1 MTGTVTLDLRLA
13 PAALAAWLMCAVAV
27 GLPTAGVVVG
37 GVVAAVAAAMVA
49 ALRGPPTAWLALA
62 AAALGCASCAVQLGE
77 RDSGPLTSLAA
88 EGAAVTME
96 GVVRGEPSC
105 SGPDCRPVVVLAGE
119 AVVGRGVPGGVAAR
133 VLVVGDVADLAYGA
147 RVRVVGT
154 LSPAEP
160 GDDVHAVLRLVA
172 PPEVLAPP
180 AGVDALVGG
189 IRGGLLGATDDLA
202 PDLRGLVPGAAI
214 GDTTRIP
221 ADLDRAMR
229 DVGLTHITA
238 VSGSHFAVL
247 SVAVLGAAAALRLPR
262 AARALAV
269 GLAMA
274 GFVALVHPQ
283 PSVVRAAVMG
293 AVGVAGLVVGRP
305 ARTVPA
311 LAGAVLLLVL
321 TDPWLARSYGFVL
334 SVVATAA
341 IALLAPVVAGRLRS
355 VLPGWLAMAVAVPLA
370 AQAACAP
377 VLVLLDPAVSLAAV
391 PANLAAAPALL
402 PATVLGVAGAVT
414 VPWCPWLAAVLLKG
428 AAASTWWIAGVARV
442 GAALPGARQAWPG
455 GVPGALALALV
466 TAVALAVVL
475 RPRWWQAS
483 RRPVAVVGLV
493 LLVAVPVVRWAAEPR
508 WVPDDWAVVMCDVG
522 QGDTLVVRSG
532 DGAAVVVDAGPAG
545 GAADGCLR
553 RLGVEQID
561 LLVLTH
567 FHADHVGG
575 LPGVL
580 RGRRVASALVSPL
593 AEPAAE
599 AAAARAAL
607 ASAGVPVAV
616 AGDDGAARGTAGEVG
631 WRVLGPPAGGVEPND
646 ASVVL
651 LLERPGL
658 SVLALGDAG
667 PDAQEALARR
677 LVGDV
682 AARAATVVKMAHHG
696 STEQSTRLAGL
707 LSPAVVLVGVGREN
721 DYGHPAPASLDLY
734 RRRGAVVLCT
744 SLCGPIAVGVGAG
757 GRGPTVPAACV
768 DRAGGSS

>member
-1 MTGTVTLDLRLA
+1 MTAGVTVDLRLV
-13 PAALAAWLMCAVAV
+13 PAALVAWLSCGVAV
-27 GLPTAGVVVG
+27 GLPTGTVLVVG
-37 GVVAAVAAAMVA
+37 AGAALAAAAVAV
-49 ALRGPPTAWLALA
+49 LRGPPAVWFALA
-62 AAALGCASCAVQLGE
+62 AAALACASCTVQLGQ
-77 RDSGPLTSLAA
+77 RDAGPLTSLAA

-96 GVVRGEPSC
+96 GQVRSEPSC
-105 SGPDCRPVVVLAGE
+105 SGPDCHPVVVLAGDT
-119 AVVGRGVPGGVAAR
+119 VVGRGVPGGVWAR
-133 VLVVGDVADLAYGA
+133 VLVVGQAADLAYGA

-154 LSPAEP
+154 VSPADS

-172 PPEVLAPP
+172 PPQVLAPP
-180 AGVDALVGG
+180 TGVDAAVGR
-189 IRGGLLGATDDLA
+189 IRTGLLAATDDLP

-262 AARALAV
+262 VARAVAVALAT
-269 GLAMA
+269 A

-293 AVGVAGLVVGRP
+293 ALAVAGLIVGRR

-341 IALLAPVVAGRLRS
+341 IALLAPVVATRLGT
-355 VLPGWLAMAVAVPLA
+355 VLPRWLAVAVAVPLA

-377 VLVLLDPAVSLAAV
+377 VLVLLDPAVSLVAV
-391 PANLAAAPALL
+391 PANLAAAPALM

-414 VPWCPWLAAVLLKG
+414 TPWCPWLAALLLKG
-428 AAASTWWIAGVARV
+428 AAAGTWWIAGVARV
-442 GAALPGARQAWPG
+442 AAALPGARQSWPG
-455 GVPGALALALV
+455 GVPGALALALL
-466 TAVALAVVL
+466 TAVALAVAL
-475 RPRWWQAS
+475 HTRWWRVS
-483 RRPVAVVGLV
+483 RRPLAIAVVV
-493 LLVAVPVVRWAAEPR
+493 IVVAVPVVRWATQPR
-508 WVPDDWAVVMCDVG
+508 WAPDDWAVVMCDVG
-522 QGDTLVVRSG
+522 QGDALVVRSG
-532 DGAAVVVDAGPAG
+532 PDAAVVVDTGPAG
-545 GAADGCLR
+545 DAADSCLR
-553 RLGVEQID
+553 GLGVERID

-567 FHADHVGG
+567 FHDDHVGG

-580 RGRRVASALVSPL
+580 RARDVTNALVSPL
-593 AEPAAE
+593 AEPSGE

-616 AGDDGAARGTAGEVG
+616 AGEDGAARGTAGEVA
-631 WRVLGPPAGGVEPND
+631 WRVLGPPAGSVDPND
-646 ASVVL
+646 ASVIV
-651 LLERPGL
+651 LLERPDV

-677 LVGDV
+677 LAGDV
-682 AARAATVVKMAHHG
+682 AARSATVVKMAHHG
-696 STEQSTRLAGL
+696 SAEQSTRLASL
-707 LSPAVVLVGVGREN
+707 LSPTLVLVGVGKDN
-721 DYGHPAPASLDLY
+721 TYGHPTAEALELY
-734 RRRGAVVLCT
+734 RRRGALVLCT
-744 SLCGPIAVGVGAG
+744 SVCGPVAVGS
-757 GRGPTVPAACV
+757 GPQGLTVPAACV
-768 DRAGGSS
+768 DGRPGPA

>member
-1 MTGTVTLDLRLA
+1 MTVDLRLV
-13 PAALAAWLMCAVAV
+13 PAALIAWLTCAVAV
-27 GLPTAGVVVG
+27 GLPARAAVVGAGVAL
-37 GVVAAVAAAMVA
+37 VAAGAVA
-49 ALRGPPTAWLALA
+49 ALRGPPAVWLALA
-62 AAALGCASCAVQLGE
+62 AAALAGASCAVQLAQ
-77 RDSGPLTSLAA
+77 RDAGPLTALAA

-96 GVVRGEPSC
+96 GLVRSEPSC
-105 SGPDCRPVVVLAGE
+105 AEADCRPYVVLAGD
-119 AVVGRGVPGGVAAR
+119 AVVGRGAPGGVAAR
-133 VLVVGDVADLAYGA
+133 VLLVGDVADLAYGA
-147 RVRVVGT
+147 RVRIAGT
-154 LSPAEP
+154 LSPGEP

-172 PPEVLAPP
+172 PPEVLAAPT
-180 AGVDALVGG
+180 GVDAVVGR
-189 IRGGLLGATDDLA
+189 IRRGLLAGTDDLP

-247 SVAVLGAAAALRLPR
+247 SVAVLGAAAVLRLPR
-262 AARALAV
+262 VARALAV

-293 AVGVAGLVVGRP
+293 VLAVAGLVVGRP

-341 IALLAPVVAGRLRS
+341 IALLAPVVAARLGS
-355 VLPGWLAMAVAVPLA
+355 VLPRWLAVAVAVPLA

-391 PANLAAAPALL
+391 PANLAAAPALM

-414 VPWCPWLAAVLLKG
+414 APWCPWLAALLLKG

-442 GAALPGARQAWPG
+442 GAALPGARQSWPG
-455 GVPGALALALV
+455 GVLGALALALV
-466 TAVALAVVL
+466 TAAALALVL
-475 RPRWWQAS
+475 RPRWWRVS
-483 RRPVAVVGLV
+483 RRPLTIAGLMLLV
-493 LLVAVPVVRWAAEPR
+493 LVPVVRWATEPP
-508 WVPDDWAVVMCDVG
+508 WAPTDWAVVMCDVG

-532 DGAAVVVDAGPAG
+532 DGAAVVVDTGPPG
-545 GAADGCLR
+545 DAADGCLR
-553 RLGVEQID
+553 SLGVERID

-580 RGRRVASALVSPL
+580 HGRTVAAALVSPL
-593 AEPAAE
+593 TEPAAE
-599 AAAARAAL
+599 AATARAAL

-616 AGDDGAARGTAGEVG
+616 AGGDGAARGTAGEVS
-631 WRVLGPPAGGVEPND
+631 WRVLGPPAGAVGPND

-651 LLERPGL
+651 LLERPGV

-696 STEQSTRLAGL
+696 SAEQSTRLAAL
-707 LSPAVVLVGVGREN
+707 LSPSVVLVGVGLDN
-721 DYGHPAPASLDLY
+721 GYGHPTAQALELY
-734 RRRGAVVLCT
+734 RGRGAAVLCT
-744 SLCGPIAVGVGAG
+744 SVCGPVAVGTGEQG
-757 GRGPTVPAACV
+757 LTVPAACL
-768 DRAGGSS
+768 AGARGSP

>member
-1 MTGTVTLDLRLA
+1 MILDLRLV
-13 PAALAAWLMCAVAV
+13 PAALVAWLACAIGVGLPAGTVAV
-27 GLPTAGVVVG
+27 G
-37 GVVAAVAAAMVA
+37 AVAAGVAAAAVA
-49 ALRGPPTAWLALA
+49 ALRGPPTAWLTLA
-62 AAALGCASCAVQLGE
+62 AAALACASCAVQLGQ

-96 GVVRGEPSC
+96 GTVRGEPSC
-105 SGPDCRPVVVLAGE
+105 SGPGCRPVVVLAGDT
-119 AVVGRGVPGGVAAR
+119 VVGRGAPGGVSAR
-133 VLVVGDVADLAYGA
+133 VLVVGQAADLAYGA
-147 RVRVVGT
+147 RVRAVGT

-160 GDDVHAVLRLVA
+160 GDEVHAVLRLVA
-172 PPEVLAPP
+172 PPQVLAPP
-180 AGVDALVGG
+180 DGVDAVVGR
-189 IRGGLLGATDDLA
+189 IRSGLLDATDDLA

-247 SVAVLGAAAALRLPR
+247 SVAVLAAAAALRLPR
-262 AARALAV
+262 AGRALAV

-293 AVGVAGLVVGRP
+293 AVGVAGLLVGRP
-305 ARTVPA
+305 TRTVPA
-311 LAGAVLLLVL
+311 LACAVLVLVL

-341 IALLAPVVAGRLRS
+341 IALLAPVVAARLRS
-355 VLPGWLAMAVAVPLA
+355 VMPGWLAMSVAVPLA
-370 AQAACAP
+370 AQAACGP
-377 VLVLLDPAVSLAAV
+377 VLVLLDPAVSLVAV
-391 PANLAAAPALL
+391 PANLVAAPALL

-414 VPWCPWLAAVLLKG
+414 APWCPWLAALLLKG
-428 AAASTWWIAGVARV
+428 AAGATWWIAGVARV

-455 GVPGALALALV
+455 GAAGALALALL

-475 RPRWWQAS
+475 RPRWWRAS
-483 RRPVAVVGLV
+483 RRPVAIATLLV
-493 LLVAVPVVRWAAEPR
+493 LVAVPAFRWAAEPR
-508 WVPDDWAVVMCDVG
+508 WVPDDWVVVMCDVG
-522 QGDTLVVRSG
+522 QGDALVVRSG

-545 GAADGCLR
+545 DAADACLR
-553 RLGVEQID
+553 RLGVERID

-580 RGRRVASALVSPL
+580 RGRGVTRALVSPL
-593 AEPAAE
+593 TEPAEE

-607 ASAGVPVAV
+607 TSAGVPVDV
-616 AGDDGAARGTAGEVG
+616 AGDGGAARGTAGEVA
-631 WRVLGPPAGGVEPND
+631 WRVLGPPAGSAEPND

-651 LLERPGL
+651 LLERPGV

-667 PDAQEALARR
+667 PQAQEALARR

-682 AARAATVVKMAHHG
+682 VARAATVVKMAHHG
-696 STEQSTRLAGL
+696 SAEQSTRLAGL
-707 LSPAVVLVGVGREN
+707 LAPSVVLVGVGRDN
-721 DYGHPAPASLDLY
+721 DYGHPTAEALELY
-734 RRRGAVVLCT
+734 RARGARVLCT
-744 SLCGPIAVGVGAG
+744 SVCGPIAVGARDG
-757 GRGPTVPAACV
+757 GLTVPAECLE
-768 DRAGGSS
+768 RARGPG